1 MSRRFTSALLLV
13 GLLSGC
19 AGTGTPAP
27 APDSS
32 VAVTPSSTTAKAEAA
47 PNVVVLE
54 VTGTATISSLSLVVD
69 GSSSEETSVA
79 LPWSRTLEFPAASSH
94 EWKLV
99 LRHSGGSVLAT
110 STANGQLLTQT
121 AGSSSPGSDS
131 TAQLSGSITK

>member
-1 MSRRFTSALLLV
+1 MSRRFTSALLLM

-27 APDSS
+27 GPASS
-32 VAVTPSSTTAKAEAA
+32 GTVTPSSTTAKAA
-47 PNVVVLE
+47 PNVIVLE
-54 VTGTATISSLSLVVD
+54 VTGSATISTLTLVVD
-69 GSSSEETSVA
+69 GSSSEETSVT

-121 AGSSSPGSDS
+121 AGSSSPGSNS
-131 TAQLSGSITK
+131 TAQLSGSITN